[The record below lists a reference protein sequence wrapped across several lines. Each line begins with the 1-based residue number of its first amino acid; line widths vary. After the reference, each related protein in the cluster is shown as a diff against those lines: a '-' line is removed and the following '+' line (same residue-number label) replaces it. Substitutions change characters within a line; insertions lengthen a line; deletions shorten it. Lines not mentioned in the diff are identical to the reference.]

1 MVDDLGNQTVW
12 VTPRIKAKHGDFVD
26 GAPVAYPGC
35 AVQPVQSDERREDGQ
50 ATESRWKLL
59 APPGFPERTTSV
71 VTADGIVDD
80 AGRPRRLHVDGELQT
95 HYDDEGTAVYV
106 GGFLTEWRG

>member
-1 MVDDLGNQTVW
+1 MVDDLGNQTVLL
-12 VTPRIKAKHGDFVD
+12 TPRIKVKHGDFVD
-26 GAPVAYPGC
+26 GAPVPYPGC
-35 AVQPVQSDERREDGQ
+35 AVQPAASEERREDGQ
-50 ATESRWKLL
+50 ATESRWKLF

-71 VTADGIVDD
+71 VTVDGIVDD